1 MMTPRKHGRRSDE
14 TRSPSERTDEPSAR
28 LYVGMHPADVADDIN
43 RAPAAE
49 QSKLFAVVDDD
60 TKPGVLAEL
69 ERLGNTDILE
79 ELSDTELSR
88 ILGAMAPD
96 KAADLVS
103 QFPEQQSERIL
114 KLMAKE
120 ESAEVR
126 DLLKYEEDSAGGI
139 MTPDVVAM
147 KRDQSVG
154 DAIEAIAYL
163 ENDEPFFQAN
173 VIDEDGVLVGNVD
186 IWELLREKDRSRPL
200 GELAHTDFV
209 SVSAEID
216 QEEVA
221 RIMGKYD
228 LNVVPV
234 VDNAGRL
241 VGRITTDDA
250 IDVIQEEASEDI
262 FRLAG
267 SDDIELEDTSVWRT
281 CLARLPWLMVTLF
294 GGFIVSVILKYF
306 HAHLSGG
313 ETEAG
318 RRTLVLAAFVPTVL
332 AMGGNTAI
340 QSSTLVVR
348 SIAVGLMRGRSL
360 VRILLK
366 EMSVGAV
373 MGSFCGIVI
382 TLWVRFLTGE
392 PAEAAH
398 GVILLPFHM
407 GIIVAI
413 ALFLAMTFAAVFGA
427 FVPTVLHKMR
437 IDPAVASGPFVTIA
451 TDVFGLV
458 LYFIVTVVL
467 VGMFARF

>member
-1 MMTPRKHGRRSDE
+1 MS
-14 TRSPSERTDEPSAR
+14 R
-28 LYVGMHPADVADDIN
+28 LYVGMHPADIADIIK
-43 RAPAAE
+43 RAPADE
-49 QSKLFAVVDDD
+49 QSELFAVVDDE

-69 ERLGNTDILE
+69 EHLGNTDILE
-79 ELSDTELSR
+79 ALSDTEISR
-88 ILGAMAPD
+88 ILGDMAPD

-103 QFPEQQSERIL
+103 QLTDDHSERIL
-114 KLMAKE
+114 RLMAKE

-126 DLLKYEEDSAGGI
+126 DLLKYEEDTAGGI

-154 DAIEAIAYL
+154 DAIQAIAYL

-173 VIDEDGVLVGNVD
+173 VVDENGALVGYVD
-186 IWELLREKDRSRPL
+186 IWELLREKDRHRPL
-200 GELAHTDFV
+200 GQLAHTDFV
-209 SVSAEID
+209 SVPAGID

-221 RIMGKYD
+221 RIMGRYN

-234 VDNAGRL
+234 VDDLGRL

-250 IDVIQEEASEDI
+250 IDVMQEEASEDI

-267 SDDIELEDTSVWRT
+267 SDDIELEDSSVWRA

-294 GGFIVSVILKYF
+294 GGFVVSVILKCF

-313 ETEAG
+313 EEAG

-340 QSSTLVVR
+340 QSATLVVR

-360 VRILLK
+360 LRILLK
-366 EMSVGAV
+366 EMSVGAI
-373 MGSFCGIVI
+373 MGSFCGLVI

-398 GVILLPFHM
+398 GVVLLPFHM

-427 FVPTVLHKMR
+427 FVPMALHRMR

-467 VGMFARF
+467 VGLFATL